1 MKFLNKTG
9 LNTFLRL
16 FDTKLKV
23 SERKEALA
31 ESERLRK
38 QFLEEIDYD
47 KDLAFDVTWLVG
59 DSSPYVGSAVVG
71 QTYVA

>member
-1 MKFLNKTG
+1 MKFLNKNG

-23 SERKEALA
+23 SKRKEALA

-47 KDLAFDVTWLVG
+47 KDLAFDVTWIVSN
-59 DSSPYVGSAVVG
+59 SSPYVGSATVG
-71 QTYVA
+71 STFVA